1 MQGILNSYPVWPH
14 DVGGVVDMR
23 EVANR
28 RTRVAIDIRGET
40 MGCREYGVRWLLPYA
55 FPVWPLEELAGGLSV
70 AADLGY
76 GSLSR
81 NFIGDGI
88 DIYSSLVCE
97 RVEDIVGLASGFP
110 FLQCAEYE
118 VYPLMQM
125 LRYIFTLQCLPMLF
139 YEQPELRWWI

>member
-40 MGCREYGVRWLLPYA
+40 MGCREYGIRWLLPDA
-55 FPVWPLEELAGGLSV
+55 FPVWPLEELAGCLPV
-70 AADLGY
+70 TADLSY

-88 DIYSSLVCE
+88 DIYSTLVCE

-110 FLQCAEYE
+110 FLQGTEYE
-118 VYPLMQM
+118 VYPLM
-125 LRYIFTLQCLPMLF
+125 
-139 YEQPELRWWI
+139 